1 MAGGD
6 CVKATFMEYLNVHGK
21 NKDQYKYVV
30 VLRQT
35 FGVENYNF
43 HCLLKKTNPADK
55 KVYMIDASNS
65 AKHANDGEKLVM
77 TWDEWVERDKPLLD
91 GKYTYFEW
99 TWEEVLDVFLDDESD
114 DFQDSTMIAKDRWNL
129 KPKEF
134 NKLFPEFESHQD
146 YMQNYF
152 LPTHQPQMMQLMA
165 EADELN
171 KKKVG

>member
-21 NKDQYKYVV
+21 KKDQYKYVV

-35 FGVENYNF
+35 FGIENYNF
-43 HCLLKKTNPADK
+43 HCLLKKTNPADG

-65 AKHANDGEKLVM
+65 AKMVNDGEKLVM

-99 TWEEVLDVFLDDESD
+99 TWEEVLNIFLDEESD
-114 DFQDSTMIAKDRWNL
+114 DFQDSSMIAKDRWDL

-134 NKLFPEFESHQD
+134 NKLFSEFKSYQD

-152 LPTHQPQMMQLMA
+152 LPVHQPKMFELYK
-165 EADELN
+165 EADKLKEE
-171 KKKVG
+171 KVS

>member
-6 CVKATFMEYLNVHGK
+6 CVKATFMEFLNVHGK
-21 NKDQYKYVV
+21 KKDQYKYVV

-35 FGVENYNF
+35 FGVENYDF
-43 HCLLKKTNPADK
+43 HCLLKKTNPVDK
-55 KVYMIDASNS
+55 KVYMIDASNH
-65 AKHANDGEKLVM
+65 AKMTNDGKKLVM

-99 TWEEVLDVFLDDESD
+99 TWLEVLDVMLDED
-114 DFQDSTMIAKDRWNL
+114 DYSFVNASMIAKDRWDL

-134 NKLFPEFESHQD
+134 NKLFPEFESFQD

-165 EADELN
+165 EANELN